1 MIRMAAAP
9 LTAASPEKNGI
20 EHAAEPDGRLRMP
33 SQSATLPPFFLTLLG
48 IRETMRVVLITLPS
62 NPAS

>member
-20 EHAAEPDGRLRMP
+20 EHAAEPDGRLPMP
-33 SQSATLPPFFLTLLG
+33 SQSATLPPFFLTLLDQHAFG
-48 IRETMRVVLITLPS
+48 ESGPGHVS
-62 NPAS
+62 

>member
-1 MIRMAAAP
+1 MIRRAAAAP

-33 SQSATLPPFFLTLLG
+33 SQSATLPPFFLTLL
-48 IRETMRVVLITLPS
+48 VVLAVLLS
-62 NPAS
+62 KFG